1 MLTQFRCKYTKYLSD
16 CNPFWNKDANPLRFL
31 TFLLTRE
38 KALSRKPYFCRY
50 IPFLHI
56 IYMVLEIILLLVGIV
71 LVLWGADRFTDG
83 ASGLAR
89 KWHVSELVI
98 GLTIV
103 AAGTSLPE
111 FMVSLLS
118 TLQGS
123 ADMSTGNIIGS
134 NIFNSLVI
142 MGASALMLPLA
153 VDKALLY
160 RDMTITILVSLM
172 LFGLVFFDSTISR
185 SDALIFLAFFAIYI
199 YYTFYLARKNR
210 KAEKE
215 KEAEKTGSYLVLAF
229 QIIIGMA
236 ALVIG
241 ARLMVTEGASM
252 ARHWGVSES
261 VIGLTILAGG
271 TSLPELAT
279 SMVAARKGREGLAVG
294 NVIGSNVFNIAGILG
309 LCTLI
314 RPMQVENIALTDWIA
329 LVGSGIIV
337 WIVSFTRGKIEK
349 WEGCFL
355 LLCYL
360 LYMINLLCK

>member
-1 MLTQFRCKYTKYLSD
+1 M
-16 CNPFWNKDANPLRFL
+16 
-31 TFLLTRE
+31 
-38 KALSRKPYFCRY
+38 
-50 IPFLHI
+50 I
-56 IYMVLEIILLLVGIV
+56 LEIILLLAGIA
-71 LVLWGADRFTDG
+71 LVLWGADKFTDG

-118 TLQGS
+118 TLRGS
-123 ADMSTGNIIGS
+123 ADMSVGNIIGS

-142 MGASALMLPLA
+142 LGASALMMPLA
-153 VDKALLY
+153 VDRTLLY
-160 RDMTITILVSLM
+160 RDMPITILVSLL
-172 LFGLVFFDSTISR
+172 LFLLVFFDGTISR
-185 SDALIFLAFFAIYI
+185 GDSLIFLAFFAAYL
-199 YYTFYLARKNR
+199 YYTYYVATRNR
-210 KAEKE
+210 KSKASSTEE
-215 KEAEKTGSYLVLAF
+215 ETASYAILVL
-229 QIIIGMA
+229 QIIVGMA

-241 ARLMVTEGASM
+241 ARLMVNEGAAM
-252 ARHWGVSES
+252 ARQWGVSES

-309 LCTLI
+309 VCTLI
-314 RPMQVENIALTDWIA
+314 RPMQVASIAITDWVA

-349 WEGCFL
+349 WEGAFL

-360 LYMINLLCK
+360 AYMANLLCTQP

>member
-38 KALSRKPYFCRY
+38 KALNRKPYFCRY

-142 MGASALMLPLA
+142 LGASALVLPLA

-160 RDMTITILVSLM
+160 RDMPITILVSLM

-185 SDALIFLAFFAIYI
+185 IDALIFLAFFAIYI

-215 KEAEKTGSYLVLAF
+215 KEAEKTASYLILTL
-229 QIIIGMA
+229 QIVIGMA

-349 WEGCFL
+349 RDGCFL

>member
-1 MLTQFRCKYTKYLSD
+1 
-16 CNPFWNKDANPLRFL
+16 
-31 TFLLTRE
+31 
-38 KALSRKPYFCRY
+38 
-50 IPFLHI
+50 
-56 IYMVLEIILLLVGIV
+56 MVLEIILLLVGIV

-142 MGASALMLPLA
+142 LGASALVLPLA

-160 RDMTITILVSLM
+160 RDMPITILVSLM

-185 SDALIFLAFFAIYI
+185 IDALIFLAFFAIYI

-215 KEAEKTGSYLVLAF
+215 KEAEKTASYLILTL
-229 QIIIGMA
+229 QIVIGMA

-271 TSLPELAT
+271 TSLP
-279 SMVAARKGREGLAVG
+279 
-294 NVIGSNVFNIAGILG
+294 
-309 LCTLI
+309 
-314 RPMQVENIALTDWIA
+314 
-329 LVGSGIIV
+329 
-337 WIVSFTRGKIEK
+337 
-349 WEGCFL
+349 
-355 LLCYL
+355 
-360 LYMINLLCK
+360 

>member
-1 MLTQFRCKYTKYLSD
+1 M
-16 CNPFWNKDANPLRFL
+16 
-31 TFLLTRE
+31 
-38 KALSRKPYFCRY
+38 
-50 IPFLHI
+50 I
-56 IYMVLEIILLLVGIV
+56 LEIILLLAGIA
-71 LVLWGADRFTDG
+71 LVLWGADKFTDG

-118 TLQGS
+118 TLRGS
-123 ADMSTGNIIGS
+123 ADMSVGNIIGS

-142 MGASALMLPLA
+142 LGASALMMPMA
-153 VDKALLY
+153 VDKTLLY
-160 RDMTITILVSLM
+160 RDMPITVLVSLM
-172 LFGLVFFDSTISR
+172 LFATVFFDGYISRADSLIFLVFF
-185 SDALIFLAFFAIYI
+185 AAYL
-199 YYTFYLARKNR
+199 YYTFYVARKSR
-210 KAEKE
+210 KAESASV
-215 KEAEKTGSYLVLAF
+215 AEHTASYARLAL
-229 QIIIGMA
+229 QVVTGMA

-241 ARLMVTEGASM
+241 ARLMVNEGASM
-252 ARHWGVSES
+252 ARQWGVSES
-261 VIGLTILAGG
+261 IIGLTILAGG

-309 LCTLI
+309 VCTII
-314 RPMQVENIALTDWIA
+314 RPMQVAEITITDWA
-329 LVGSGIIV
+329 TLVGSGIVV

-349 WEGCFL
+349 WEGAFL

-360 LYMINLLCK
+360 AYMAVLLGK

>member
-1 MLTQFRCKYTKYLSD
+1 MT
-16 CNPFWNKDANPLRFL
+16 
-31 TFLLTRE
+31 
-38 KALSRKPYFCRY
+38 
-50 IPFLHI
+50 
-56 IYMVLEIILLLVGIV
+56 LEIILLLAGIV
-71 LVLWGADRFTDG
+71 LVLWGADKFTDG

-118 TLQGS
+118 TLRGS
-123 ADMSTGNIIGS
+123 ADMSAGNIIGS

-142 MGASALMLPLA
+142 LGASALMMPLA
-153 VDKALLY
+153 VDKTLLY
-160 RDMTITILVSLM
+160 RDMPITILVSLL
-172 LFGLVFFDSTISR
+172 LFLLVYFDGTISR
-185 SDALIFLAFFAIYI
+185 GDSLVFLAFFAAYI
-199 YYTFYLARKNR
+199 YYTYYVATRNR
-210 KAEKE
+210 KSSGTVTEEETA
-215 KEAEKTGSYLVLAF
+215 SYAILAL
-229 QIIIGMA
+229 QIIVGMA
-236 ALVIG
+236 ALVFG
-241 ARLMVTEGASM
+241 ARLMVNEGAAM
-252 ARHWGVSES
+252 ARSWGVSES

-309 LCTLI
+309 VCTLI
-314 RPMQVENIALTDWIA
+314 RPMHVESIAITDWIT
-329 LVGSGIIV
+329 LVGSGIVV

-349 WEGCFL
+349 WEGTFL

-360 LYMINLLCK
+360 AYMANLLCN

>member
-1 MLTQFRCKYTKYLSD
+1 M
-16 CNPFWNKDANPLRFL
+16 
-31 TFLLTRE
+31 
-38 KALSRKPYFCRY
+38 
-50 IPFLHI
+50 I
-56 IYMVLEIILLLVGIV
+56 LEIILLLAGIG
-71 LVLWGADRFTDG
+71 LVLWGADKFTDG

-118 TLQGS
+118 TLRGS
-123 ADMSTGNIIGS
+123 ADMSVGNIIGS

-142 MGASALMLPLA
+142 LGASALVMPLA
-153 VDKALLY
+153 VDKTLLY
-160 RDMTITILVSLM
+160 RDMPITVLVSLM
-172 LFGLVFFDSTISR
+172 LFGTVFFDGCISRADSLVFLVFF
-185 SDALIFLAFFAIYI
+185 AAYL
-199 YYTFYLARKNR
+199 YYTFYVAKKSR
-210 KAEKE
+210 KAEPAGV
-215 KEAEKTGSYLVLAF
+215 AEHTASYARLAL
-229 QIIIGMA
+229 QVVIGMA

-241 ARLMVTEGASM
+241 ARLMVNEGASM
-252 ARHWGVSES
+252 ARQWGVSES
-261 VIGLTILAGG
+261 IIGLTILAGG

-309 LCTLI
+309 VCTII
-314 RPMQVENIALTDWIA
+314 RPMQVAEITITDWA
-329 LVGSGIIV
+329 TLVGSGIVV

-349 WEGCFL
+349 WEGAFL

-360 LYMINLLCK
+360 AYMAMLLAK